1 MIDFVHTSSARFA
14 TRLAFFAAG
23 FAMACCAP
31 MVPYIKSNVG
41 VDEGQFGFLLLC
53 LGLGSLI
60 AMPATGIISARRG
73 ARPMVMLG
81 GIGLFL
87 FLPILAAA
95 TSPFLLGIAL
105 FLFGASLGTLDV
117 AMNIHGAEV
126 EGRERRPLMSSFH
139 ALFSVGGL
147 FGAGFMTVLLSL
159 NVPLVLS
166 ASAGAVLVAM
176 ATFVAGPRLLHAK
189 TGEPEPLIMPRG
201 IVWLLA
207 LLSAIA
213 FLTEGAV
220 LDWGALLIIDRQLA
234 PTENAGIGYILFSI
248 AMVFAR
254 LAGGMIVQRFGEL
267 RVLVYGGVA
276 IIFGIVIILTSP
288 WHPIA
293 LFGFFVIG
301 LGAANLVPILFS
313 AAGRQK
319 KMPAGLALASVTTI
333 GYAGILM
340 GPVLVGVAAKATD
353 LLTAFWLV
361 AFLTALI
368 PLAARFVARI

>member
-1 MIDFVHTSSARFA
+1 
-14 TRLAFFAAG
+14 
-23 FAMACCAP
+23 
-31 MVPYIKSNVG
+31 
-41 VDEGQFGFLLLC
+41 
-53 LGLGSLI
+53 
-60 AMPATGIISARRG
+60 
-73 ARPMVMLG
+73 MVMLG

-189 TGEPEPLIMPRG
+189 TSEPEPLIMPRG

-213 FLTEGAV
+213 FLAEGAI

-353 LLTAFWLV
+353 LLMAFWLV